1 MRVHLRFGKKD
12 PDLCKWRNSI
22 DRRLLSFY
30 INCILSAEVQGKVAY
45 IPHATLLSADAT
57 PCEVCL
63 YTCSDEV
70 DRYIKS
76 LVPNKINATIKD
88 IIRKH
93 LNTQHWIRNIT
104 VDPFAGDAVLIPT
117 LNRAAEPAREHPGQ
131 TESLSVR
138 TEVRDES
145 IDRVPT
151 IETEEEQALRMALLA
166 MSEG

>member
-12 PDLCKWRNSI
+12 PDLCKWRNAI

-45 IPHATLLSADAT
+45 IPHATMLSTDAT
-57 PCEVCL
+57 PCELCL

-76 LVPNKINATIKD
+76 LVPNKINATVKE

-93 LNTQHWIRNIT
+93 LNAQRWIKSIT

-117 LNRAAEPAREHPGQ
+117 LNRTAEPKREQSEHKKTLP
-131 TESLSVR
+131 VR
-138 TEVRDES
+138 TEVREETA
-145 IDRVPT
+145 DRIPT
-151 IETEEEQALRMALLA
+151 TETEEEQALRMALLA